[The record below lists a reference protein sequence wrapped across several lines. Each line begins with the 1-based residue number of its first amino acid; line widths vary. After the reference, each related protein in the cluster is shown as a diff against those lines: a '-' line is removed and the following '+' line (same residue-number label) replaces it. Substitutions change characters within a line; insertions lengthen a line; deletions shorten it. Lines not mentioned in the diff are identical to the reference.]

1 MRRRGCARA
10 RGPPP
15 TVIVLAREH
24 HGTVTVGAE
33 HRAPMTPKVD
43 LVYFNAGG
51 GHRAAALALQ
61 AAIAAQGW
69 PWQVRLVNLAEVL
82 DPQQRFKRA
91 TGMAPEDL
99 YNLRLK
105 RGWTRGLAQELR
117 LLQAGIRIA
126 HGPLTR
132 RLARHWAGT
141 EPDLVVS
148 LIPNFNR
155 ALCESLALACP
166 GVPYVTVLTDL
177 ADLPPHFWI
186 EPGLPQHVV
195 CGTDEAVAQALA
207 AGHGRERVW
216 RVSGMLLR
224 PAFDE
229 PAADKAALRAR
240 LGLRA
245 DEPTAVV
252 MFGGYGSTQML
263 DIARR
268 LPDVQLILMCGR
280 HAALAGRLRALL
292 AEGAGRRAADPPLAG
307 RLVVEFTE
315 DVPAYMGAADF
326 FIGKPG
332 PGCLSEAVQLGLPV
346 ITFDNAWTMPQ
357 ERFNVRWVREQGIGL
372 AVPSTRALPGAVRA
386 LLDALPRHRQ
396 RVAMLRNRAAHEV
409 PQILARL
416 LGSSRQIVRDLQ
428 VLRGSSP
435 GVRDPQEVFQ

>member
-1 MRRRGCARA
+1 MA
-10 RGPPP
+10 
-15 TVIVLAREH
+15 
-24 HGTVTVGAE
+24 GAE
-33 HRAPMTPKVD
+33 HRVPMTHKVD
-43 LVYFNAGG
+43 LIYFNAGG
-51 GHRAAALALQ
+51 GHRAAALALR
-61 AAIAAQGW
+61 AAISAQGW

-82 DPQQRFKRA
+82 DPQQRFRRA
-91 TGMAPEDL
+91 TGIAPEDL

-117 LLQAGIRIA
+117 LLQAGIRMA

-132 RLARHWAGT
+132 RLARHWAGS

-224 PAFDE
+224 PAFHE
-229 PAADKAALRAR
+229 PVADKAALRAR

-245 DEPTAVV
+245 DEPTALV
-252 MFGGYGSTQML
+252 MFGGYGSAQML
-263 DIARR
+263 DIARL

-280 HAALAGRLRALL
+280 HATLAERLRALP
-292 AEGAGRRAADPPLAG
+292 AEGAGGPVAG
-307 RLVVEFTE
+307 RLVVGFTE

-372 AVPSTRALPGAVRA
+372 TVGTLGELPRATRE
-386 LLDALPRHRQ
+386 LLAALPRHRQ
-396 RVAMLRNRAAHEV
+396 RLAGLRNRAAFEV

-416 LGSSRQIVRDLQ
+416 LQRSQQTVRDLQ
-428 VLRGSSP
+428 VLRGPLHGIHDSE
-435 GVRDPQEVFQ
+435 EVYQ

>member
-1 MRRRGCARA
+1 
-10 RGPPP
+10 
-15 TVIVLAREH
+15 
-24 HGTVTVGAE
+24 
-33 HRAPMTPKVD
+33 MTPKVD

-82 DPQQRFKRA
+82 DPQQRFRRA
-91 TGMAPEDL
+91 TGVDPEDL
-99 YNLRLK
+99 YNFRLK
-105 RGWTRGLAQELR
+105 RGWTLGLAQELR
-117 LLQAGIRIA
+117 ILQAGIRMA
-126 HGPLTR
+126 HGALTA
-132 RLARHWAGT
+132 RLARHWAAA

-155 ALCESLALACP
+155 ALGESLALACP

-186 EPGLPQHVV
+186 EPGLQQHVV
-195 CGTDEAVAQALA
+195 CGTDEAVAQALG
-207 AGHGRERVW
+207 AGHDRGRVW

-224 PAFDE
+224 QAFHE
-229 PAADKAALRAR
+229 PAADPAVLRAR

-245 DEPTAVV
+245 DLPTAVV
-252 MFGGYGSTQML
+252 MFGGYGSAQML
-263 DIARR
+263 DIARV
-268 LPDVQLILMCGR
+268 LPDVQLVLMCGR
-280 HAALAGRLRALL
+280 HASLAERLRALPPP
-292 AEGAGRRAADPPLAG
+292 AAGQAAAG
-307 RLVVEFTE
+307 RLVVGFTE

-346 ITFDNAWTMPQ
+346 ITFDNAFTMPQ

-372 AVPSTRALPGAVRA
+372 AVRSTRELPGAVRA
-386 LLDALPRHRQ
+386 LLGAMPRHRQ
-396 RVAMLRNRAAHEV
+396 RVAALRNRAAFEV

-416 LGSSRQIVRDLQ
+416 LGQSRQTVRDLQ
-428 VLRGSSP
+428 LLRGPVP
-435 GVRDPQEVFQ
+435 GVRDPQEVVQ